1 MPILQDKITNYVET
15 PAKLYELMNIVK
27 NHMKKGDKILIWSNF
42 LGTIDLISNHIRNEN
57 FYLEKITGATPNP
70 SAEDNEKINND
81 ELTRAEIA
89 QRFNNEDDDL
99 RILIAN
105 PASCAESISLH
116 KACNHAIYYD
126 LDYNCSKYLQS
137 LDRIHRVGA
146 SEKRDSNYYI
156 LQYEDTVEGK
166 ILKSLQRKADR
177 MIKIIESEYPLT
189 LNEFDDK
196 DELINIFKDE

>member
-1 MPILQDKITNYVET
+1 MLN
-15 PAKLYELMNIVK
+15 
-27 NHMKKGDKILIWSNF
+27 
-42 LGTIDLISNHIRNEN
+42 R
-57 FYLEKITGATPNP
+57 
-70 SAEDNEKINND
+70 
-81 ELTRAEIA
+81 
-89 QRFNNEDDDL
+89 
-99 RILIAN
+99 
-105 PASCAESISLH
+105 ISLH